1 MFCVLIR
8 LRPEQTVQVSNFC
21 DEKARADLADYR
33 LAAAMSNC
41 LPPTRKISDGAN
53 SIARQTDFSIGLRN
67 SEDNTCTGWL
77 MDIAYSGART
87 WRLQGS
93 SHPCSRNIQGRSRS
107 STRLRSGWI
116 GCSVALG
123 RCKRKGER
131 GSMREKGIDGRHRR
145 GGELP
150 VGRPIGNYSI
160 REHKCGSQYRS
171 GETSSK
177 PTSGQRRRS
186 PRENVTSGW
195 LVTRD
200 NSA

>member
-1 MFCVLIR
+1 M
-8 LRPEQTVQVSNFC
+8 
-21 DEKARADLADYR
+21 
-33 LAAAMSNC
+33 
-41 LPPTRKISDGAN
+41 
-53 SIARQTDFSIGLRN
+53 
-67 SEDNTCTGWL
+67 
-77 MDIAYSGART
+77 ART
-87 WRLQGS
+87 VVRGKLISQSACATRRTTHAPDGLWISRIRVLEHGVLQGS

-160 REHKCGSQYRS
+160 REHKRGSQYRS

-177 PTSGQRRRS
+177 
-186 PRENVTSGW
+186 
-195 LVTRD
+195 
-200 NSA
+200 